1 MCIWTMLQL
10 VVSFAAGVYCG
21 TEYNLRPYVDE
32 LKRAASRLEKRPVEE
47 TPPPVEKT
55 GWFGWKKEAEKSEKK
70 ET

>member
-32 LKRAASRLEKRPVEE
+32 LKRAASRLERRPVDD
-47 TPPPVEKT
+47 PPPPEKT
-55 GWFGWKKEAEKSEKK
+55 GWFGWKKESQESEKK

>member
-32 LKRAASRLEKRPVEE
+32 LKRAASRLERRPVDD
-47 TPPPVEKT
+47 PPPPEKA
-55 GWFGWKKEAEKSEKK
+55 GWFGWKKESRQSEKK